1 MKTKDITEK
10 HLEDYNDVFADIANV
25 LLFHGERL
33 MKEEDLENSPA
44 RSMYK
49 ADDSELHETERDVS
63 KFWKNTNIKIALCG
77 FENQTETDKDMP
89 LRIIGYD
96 GQSYRSQ
103 LIKQNGKVPK
113 ERYPVVTLV
122 LYFGL
127 KHWDTATTLH
137 ECFDIPTGLL
147 PYVSD
152 YKINIFEIAYLTDE
166 QVSLFKSDFKIVAD
180 YFVQMQKNKDYIPS
194 REEICHVDAILKMMA
209 VLTGDNRFTDAQ
221 QHTKGGKKTM
231 CEVLDKVENRGIE
244 KGLALGEERLA
255 GLINKLLADGRTEE
269 IALVTSNKKT
279 RNKFYKEYGITC

>member
-1 MKTKDITEK
+1 MNTKDITEK
-10 HLEDYNDVFADIANV
+10 HLEDYNDVFADITNI

-33 MKEEDLENSPA
+33 IKEKDLENSPN

-49 ADDSELHETERDVS
+49 ADNNELHETERDVS
-63 KFWKNTNIKIALCG
+63 KIWKNTNIKIALYG

-103 LIKQNGKVPK
+103 LIKKNGQVPN
-113 ERYPVVTLV
+113 ERYPVVTMV

-127 KHWDTATTLH
+127 KHWNAAKTLH
-137 ECFDIPTGLL
+137 ECFDIPNVLL
-147 PYVSD
+147 PYVND

-166 QVSLFKSDFKIVAD
+166 QVAMFKSDFKIVAD
-180 YFVQMQKNKDYIPS
+180 YFVQMRKNKDYIPS
-194 REEICHVDAILKMMA
+194 NEEIQHVDAILKMMA

-221 QHTKGGKKTM
+221 QYTKGGKKTM

-244 KGLALGEERLA
+244 KGLALGEQRFATLVS
-255 GLINKLLADGRTEE
+255 KLLADERAGDLQK
-269 IALVTSNKKT
+269 ATSDET
-279 RNKFYKEYGITC
+279 FRNNLYKEYGIIC